1 MTLSE
6 AMRLPRQSLF
16 DALNIGTGKGL
27 KIAVDS
33 GTYILP
39 YYIQVVV
46 DGNTIAS
53 LDKGDDV
60 LLDSGSFT
68 LTPDHLTDDYESLWK
83 AFGPDG
89 SVVGSGT
96 LDGTPVEISGIVSE
110 FHIYGSLYGDYP
122 ASTDFTV
129 GYAAV
134 GGIFTVMHSLFPEVD
149 YLSPEMDM
157 DYLTSHSGTKA
168 ISNAVRI
175 QLVKDGEDVQGV
187 PMIKT
192 LSNRAVI
199 ALCNQIA
206 MRFGDS
212 WDHIYDVLQAEYNP
226 LENYNM
232 KEEVKPDT
240 YDQED
245 IPAGWNKQTTRE
257 VNQNVSVSDSGSHS
271 QTDVWGFNSSA
282 AVPSAKVTNDKTV
295 TTSGDAEDNYETV
308 TETEVTGRKKLH
320 KGTVETE
327 RSGNIGV
334 TTSQQMA
341 QAEIDL
347 RIKNH
352 MEDII
357 FRDVDQVLTT
367 EGYAPILSPSINLI

>member
-16 DALNIGTGKGL
+16 DALNIESGKGL

-33 GTYILP
+33 GSYFLP
-39 YYIQVVV
+39 YTIQVVV
-46 DGNTIAS
+46 DGNTVAS
-53 LDKGDDV
+53 LDKGDEV
-60 LLDSGSFT
+60 LMDSGFFT

-89 SVVGSGT
+89 SVVGSGY
-96 LDGTPVEISGIVSE
+96 LDGTPFETSGIVSE
-110 FHIYGSLYGDYP
+110 LHIYDTLYGDYP

-134 GGIFTVMHSLFPEVD
+134 GGIFTVMHSLFPGAD
-149 YLSPEMDM
+149 FLFPEMDM

-175 QLVKDGEDVQGV
+175 QLFKDGEDVTDV

-199 ALCNQIA
+199 ALCYQIA
-206 MRFGDS
+206 MRFGEA
-212 WDHIYDVLQAEYNP
+212 WNHIYDVLQAEYHP

-232 KEEVKPDT
+232 KEETKPDT
-240 YDQED
+240 YDQDD
-245 IPAGWNKQTTRE
+245 IPVGWQRSTTRS
-257 VNQNVSVSDSGSHS
+257 VNQDVTVSEQGAHD
-271 QTDVWGFNSSA
+271 QTDVYGFNSSDP
-282 AVPSAKVTNDKTV
+282 VPASKVTKDYSMN
-295 TTSGDAEDNYETV
+295 TSGDKDDNYETV
-308 TETEVTGRKKLH
+308 VETEVTGRKTLH
-320 KGTVETE
+320 KGSIKVE

-334 TTSQQMA
+334 TTTQQMA
-341 QAEIDL
+341 EAEIQL

-357 FRDVDQVLTT
+357 FSDVDQILTT
-367 EGYAPILSPSINLI
+367 AGYAPILSKTLKII

>member
-16 DALNIGTGKGL
+16 DALNIETGKGL
-27 KIAVDS
+27 KIAVDTGS
-33 GTYILP
+33 FFLP
-39 YYIQVVV
+39 YTIQVVV
-46 DGNTIAS
+46 DGSTVAS
-53 LDKGDDV
+53 LDKGDEV

-89 SVVGSGT
+89 SVVGSGS

-110 FHIYGSLYGDYP
+110 LHIYDTLYGDYP

-134 GGIFTVMHSLFPEVD
+134 GGIFTVLSSMFPDVEYINAGMDED
-149 YLSPEMDM
+149 YLMN
-157 DYLTSHSGTKA
+157 HSGTKA
-168 ISNAVRI
+168 ISNGVRM
-175 QLVKDGEDVQGV
+175 QLVKDGDDVMDV
-187 PMIKT
+187 PVIKT

-199 ALCNQIA
+199 NLCMQIA
-206 MRFGDS
+206 RRFGDA
-212 WDHIYDVLQAEYNP
+212 WDHIWGVLQAEYHP

-232 KEEVKPDT
+232 KEETKPDT
-240 YDQED
+240 YDQDD
-245 IPAGWNKQTTRE
+245 IPVGWQRSTTRS
-257 VNQNVSVSDSGSHS
+257 VNQDVTVSELGAHD
-271 QTDVWGFNSSA
+271 QTDVYGFNSSDP
-282 AVPSAKVTNDKTV
+282 VPASKVTKDYSVNTAGDK
-295 TTSGDAEDNYETV
+295 DDNYETV
-308 TETEVTGRKKLH
+308 VETEVTGRKTLH
-320 KGTVETE
+320 KGSIKVE

-334 TTSQQMA
+334 TTTQQMA
-341 QAEIDL
+341 EAEIQL

-357 FRDVDQVLTT
+357 FSDVDQILTT
-367 EGYAPILSPSINLI
+367 AGYAPILSKTLKII

>member
-16 DALNIGTGKGL
+16 DALNIETGKGL
-27 KIAVDS
+27 KIAVDTGS
-33 GTYILP
+33 YVLP

-46 DGNTIAS
+46 GGNTVAS
-53 LDKGDDV
+53 LDKGDEV

-134 GGIFTVMHSLFPEVD
+134 GGIFTVMHSIFPGVDYLFPE
-149 YLSPEMDM
+149 MDL

-175 QLVKDGEDVQGV
+175 QLFKDGEDVTDV

-206 MRFGDS
+206 MRFGEA
-212 WDHIYDVLQAEYNP
+212 WDHIYEVLQAEYHP

-232 KEEVKPDT
+232 TEETKPDT
-240 YDQED
+240 YDQDD
-245 IPAGWNKQTTRE
+245 IPVGWQRSTTRS
-257 VNQNVSVSDSGSHS
+257 VNQDVTVSELGAHD
-271 QTDVWGFNSSA
+271 QTDVYGFNSSNP
-282 AVPSAKVTNDKTV
+282 VPASKVTKDYSVNTAGDK
-295 TTSGDAEDNYETV
+295 DDNYETV
-308 TETEVTGRKKLH
+308 VETEVTGRKTLH
-320 KGTVETE
+320 KGSVKVE

-334 TTSQQMA
+334 TTTQQMA
-341 QAEIDL
+341 EAEIQL

-357 FRDVDQVLTT
+357 FADVDQILTT
-367 EGYAPILSPSINLI
+367 AGYAPILSKTLKII